1 MKKSQLRNII
11 RESIKELINEQT
23 GGGIRVRLR
32 TCQGA
37 LQQYF
42 CVPQGTQLGD
52 RFTAIM
58 PNPGL
63 PSGAPDQRQAYVKT
77 FLGGTCP
84 NISPDLQ
91 DPQGPCPNCENQEDP
106 QQFSCANVTP
116 GCTDSTANNYDPNAT
131 VDDGSCNFGPG
142 SFGTTG
148 NYTVFDYPSGFD
160 VTDWTANF
168 IDMIIN
174 HPNPCNFLAQR
185 IGQFYTAMGNQISF
199 DINGN
204 IANPQDLIVGPL
216 QANML
221 MQKLV
226 VCVELYNM
234 FCLGTNLQEQSGNIG
249 QIVQTAKNI
258 KMDPKVRGIVRKAI
272 TRLRDKMSK
281 PLGKK

>member
-1 MKKSQLRNII
+1 
-11 RESIKELINEQT
+11 
-23 GGGIRVRLR
+23 
-32 TCQGA
+32 
-37 LQQYF
+37 
-42 CVPQGTQLGD
+42 
-52 RFTAIM
+52 
-58 PNPGL
+58 
-63 PSGAPDQRQAYVKT
+63 
-77 FLGGTCP
+77 
-84 NISPDLQ
+84 
-91 DPQGPCPNCENQEDP
+91 
-106 QQFSCANVTP
+106 
-116 GCTDSTANNYDPNAT
+116 
-131 VDDGSCNFGPG
+131 
-142 SFGTTG
+142 
-148 NYTVFDYPSGFD
+148 
-160 VTDWTANF
+160 
-168 IDMIIN
+168 MIIN

-204 IANPQDLIVGPL
+204 IANPQDLTVGPL

>member
-23 GGGIRVRLR
+23 GGGIRARLR

-106 QQFSCANVTP
+106 QQFSCAVVTP
-116 GCTDSTANNYDPNAT
+116 PQ
-131 VDDGSCNFGPG
+131 PG

-174 HPNPCNFLAQR
+174 HPNPCIFLAQR
-185 IGQFYTAMGNQISF
+185 IGQFYSALGNQISF

>member
-23 GGGIRVRLR
+23 GGGIRARLR

-174 HPNPCNFLAQR
+174 HPNPCNFLTQR
-185 IGQFYTAMGNQISF
+185 ITQFNTQLTTGN
-199 DINGN
+199 
-204 IANPQDLIVGPL
+204 VGPL
-216 QANML
+216 QANQL
-221 MQKLV
+221 MQKIA
-226 VCVELYNM
+226 VCQELFQMVGCGGMN
-234 FCLGTNLQEQSGNIG
+234 EQISG
-249 QIVQTAKNI
+249 I
-258 KMDPKVRGIVRKAI
+258 KRYRLDPKAAAVIKRMAPKLRGLASRGRGGN
-272 TRLRDKMSK
+272 RLKELAGIK
-281 PLGKK
+281 